1 MFPKKHN
8 ADDTENSPSDNEKHL
23 NHLSDKY
30 KNLERPQK
38 FSSSPQ
44 AFDAVFF
51 SGANQDGMYF
61 VIATERRPNNFSHC
75 ILYFMVGKNS
85 ALEQL
90 VD

>member
-8 ADDTENSPSDNEKHL
+8 AGDSENSPSDSEKLH
-23 NHLSDKY
+23 NDGSNND
-30 KNLERPQK
+30 KNLERPQQ
-38 FSSSPQ
+38 FSNSPQ

-75 ILYFMVGKNS
+75 ILYIMVGQNS
-85 ALEQL
+85 E
-90 VD
+90 